1 MNNLLKDL
9 QRVLWV
15 VTHCS
20 SKQYQFFIRWPVE
33 FEPLEEWD
41 TDNVIAY
48 IVRFQQPACGFR
60 ISQSARDKY
69 RKEVLGIEEELDEIP
84 F

>member
-1 MNNLLKDL
+1 MNKFLSEL
-9 QRVLWV
+9 QRLLWV

-20 SKQYQFFIRWPVE
+20 SEQYGFFIRWPVGI
-33 FEPLEEWD
+33 EPLEEWD
-41 TDNVIAY
+41 TDDVVAY
-48 IVRFQQPACGFR
+48 IVRFQSPALGFR
-60 ISQSARDKY
+60 ISQIARDKY